1 MSDATEPQPEQEIS
15 VEVDLTGADLT
26 LNERIKVE
34 ETCGNTR
41 SFEDLRDEGRSSFFR
56 AVAWV
61 VGRRGDPRL
70 TIEEAGELKVRFD
83 G

>member
-1 MSDATEPQPEQEIS
+1 MTEETQS
-15 VEVDLTGADLT
+15 VGVDVDLTGADLT
-26 LNERIKVE
+26 LNERIQVE
-34 ETCGNTR
+34 QVCGDSE
-41 SFEDLRDEGRSSFFR
+41 SFEELSAAGRSTFLR

-61 VGRRGDPRL
+61 VGRRTDERL

>member
-1 MSDATEPQPEQEIS
+1 MTDEPKPNDGDELAI
-15 VEVDLTGADLT
+15 EVDLTGADLT
-26 LNERIKVE
+26 LNERITVE
-34 ETCGNTR
+34 QTCGDR
-41 SFEDLRDEGRSSFFR
+41 PFEALRDEGRSSFFR

-70 TIEEAGELKVRFD
+70 TLEEAGELKVRFR